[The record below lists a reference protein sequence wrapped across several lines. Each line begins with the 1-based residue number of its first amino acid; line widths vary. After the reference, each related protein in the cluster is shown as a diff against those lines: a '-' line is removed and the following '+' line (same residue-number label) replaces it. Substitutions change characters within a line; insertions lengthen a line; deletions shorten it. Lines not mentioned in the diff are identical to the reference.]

1 MALARV
7 QDFEFE
13 YDNAEEFRLLK
24 TEIFTK
30 HQYYV
35 ELETA
40 KPRII
45 DAGAH
50 IGLATGYFLWLYP
63 LAEVIALEANPRLI
77 PILNRNVT
85 RNQWSGVQVEEGAL
99 ADKRGTIPFYF
110 DKSPDKW
117 YSVGGIHDGA
127 WNGKQK
133 SWKIE
138 VKCRPLAE
146 YLGAPVDL
154 LKMDIEGA
162 ELKVL
167 QAVGERLRVIK
178 HLIMEYHPV
187 AGNALNEVKQTL
199 TRQGF
204 TFEVKKGRNKD
215 EGLLMLEAKQME

>member
-1 MALARV
+1 
-7 QDFEFE
+7 
-13 YDNAEEFRLLK
+13 
-24 TEIFTK
+24 
-30 HQYYV
+30 
-35 ELETA
+35 
-40 KPRII
+40 
-45 DAGAH
+45 
-50 IGLATGYFLWLYP
+50 
-63 LAEVIALEANPRLI
+63 
-77 PILNRNVT
+77 
-85 RNQWSGVQVEEGAL
+85 VEEGAL
-99 ADKRGTIPFYF
+99 ADTRGIIPFYF

-138 VKCRPLAE
+138 VKCRPLTE
-146 YLGAPVDL
+146 YLTMPVDL

-167 QAVGERLRVIK
+167 QAAGEKLKAVK

-204 TFEVKKGRNKD
+204 TFEVKGGKDKD
-215 EGLLMLEAKQME
+215 EGLLMLEARLME